1 MNDVGYRDR
10 VTSASER
17 VLPERVL
24 VVSIDGLAPR
34 VITPATMP
42 NLCDLARS
50 GGSCF
55 TARTVVPP
63 ITVPAHASMFRGI
76 APEVHGL
83 VDNTPIPPHG
93 DAPSFLA
100 AARAAGRT
108 TASVLCW
115 LPLDQLIEPK
125 AARYRVTLDSGYDPY
140 DDDVVTAETI
150 DLLQRYQPDV
160 TLTYLVSTDLAGH
173 AHGWGSDEYLA
184 DAARIDVLLGQLV
197 DAAGPDSAIVVT
209 TDHGG
214 VDRNHFE
221 PLAGTLETFVVV
233 RSSRIAPGSMWTSAS
248 ILDIAPTVADLA
260 GVAAAPEW
268 AGSSLIGSARS
279 IVDHLLGLV
288 ETMAEHS
295 YGERVD
301 MLQHS
306 LQTAAC
312 ASAAGG
318 SDSLVLA
325 ALLHDVGHVLGDAGE
340 WGLPDHAEVGA
351 RYLQQWLPPEVV
363 ETIRLHVAAKRYL
376 VATDPGYLDQLSQ
389 ASVESLRQQG
399 GAFNV
404 ADAKAFALQPHA
416 DHAIA
421 VRRHDDDGKVT
432 GLDVRPVERYRPL
445 LEAAI
450 AGGPTISPMWARDA
464 CRCEQCRHPG
474 NGQHLIDVTELAGWR
489 VAGVISRNRVT
500 A

>member
-1 MNDVGYRDR
+1 M
-10 VTSASER
+10 TSAPER

-76 APEVHGL
+76 APEAHGL

-197 DAAGPDSAIVVT
+197 AAAGPDSAIVVT

-221 PLAGTLETFVVV
+221 PLADTLETFVVV
-233 RSSRIAPGSMWTSAS
+233 RSSRDRTRIDVDVGIDPRHRADRRRPGGCRGR
-248 ILDIAPTVADLA
+248 A
-260 GVAAAPEW
+260 GM
-268 AGSSLIGSARS
+268 G
-279 IVDHLLGLV
+279 GLV
-288 ETMAEHS
+288 
-295 YGERVD
+295 VD
-301 MLQHS
+301 RIGAVDRRS
-306 LQTAAC
+306 PARPRRDD
-312 ASAAGG
+312 GR
-318 SDSLVLA
+318 
-325 ALLHDVGHVLGDAGE
+325 ALL
-340 WGLPDHAEVGA
+340 
-351 RYLQQWLPPEVV
+351 R
-363 ETIRLHVAAKRYL
+363 
-376 VATDPGYLDQLSQ
+376 
-389 ASVESLRQQG
+389 
-399 GAFNV
+399 
-404 ADAKAFALQPHA
+404 
-416 DHAIA
+416 
-421 VRRHDDDGKVT
+421 
-432 GLDVRPVERYRPL
+432 
-445 LEAAI
+445 
-450 AGGPTISPMWARDA
+450 
-464 CRCEQCRHPG
+464 
-474 NGQHLIDVTELAGWR
+474 
-489 VAGVISRNRVT
+489 
-500 A
+500 